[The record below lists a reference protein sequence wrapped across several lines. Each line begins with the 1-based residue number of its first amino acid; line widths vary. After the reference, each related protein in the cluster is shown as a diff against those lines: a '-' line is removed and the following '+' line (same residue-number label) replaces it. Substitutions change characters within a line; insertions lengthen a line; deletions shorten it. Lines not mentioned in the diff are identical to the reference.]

1 MFFKIAEP
9 VRLPVHRM
17 QRNPCARQVIPL
29 IRRGEIYTASLDP
42 VVGSEQGGTRPVVV
56 IQNDIGNRYSPTV
69 IILAITSATGKPALP
84 THVCVAAG
92 SGGLARDS
100 MILAEQMRTL
110 DKRRLL
116 SRIGMLEEDSM
127 RLIDRAVCMSLQLP
141 FFESAGHGTV

>member
-1 MFFKIAEP
+1 M
-9 VRLPVHRM
+9 
-17 QRNPCARQVIPL
+17 

-69 IILAITSATGKPALP
+69 IILAITSAMGKPVLP
-84 THVCVAAG
+84 THVHVEAG

-100 MILAEQMRTL
+100 VILAEQMRTL

-116 SRIGMLEEDSM
+116 SRIGTLDEDAM
-127 RLIDRAVCMSLQLP
+127 DLVDRAVCMSLQLP
-141 FFESAGHGTV
+141 LFESAGQGSN